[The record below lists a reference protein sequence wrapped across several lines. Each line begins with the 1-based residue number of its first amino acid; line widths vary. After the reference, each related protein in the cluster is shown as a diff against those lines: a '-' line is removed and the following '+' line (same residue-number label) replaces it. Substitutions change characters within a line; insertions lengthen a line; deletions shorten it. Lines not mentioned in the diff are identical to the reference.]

1 MSAAEPVA
9 VVTGAG
15 SGIGAATVR
24 ALGRNGYRVA
34 CFDLN
39 EANAAR
45 VAAEAGDGHRA
56 YRVNVGDEAD
66 VIAAFEAVAADFGRL
81 DALATCAG
89 VVDTTPFMEVSV
101 ETFRRVHDINVI
113 GTFLSI
119 REAARTMPRGSR
131 ICTIASVAGIR
142 GGGLSGTA
150 AYAASKGAVLAL
162 TKNAARALADRGI
175 SVNTVAPGS
184 TRTPMIDRTIQD
196 PVQRGRI
203 EGLIAQGRVGE
214 PEEIAEAIA
223 WLLSPR
229 ASYINGSTLV
239 ADGGMVML

>member
-24 ALGRNGYRVA
+24 ALARNGYRVA

-39 EANAAR
+39 EENAAR
-45 VAAEAGDGHRA
+45 VAAEAGSLHRVF
-56 YRVNVGDEAD
+56 RVNVGDEAD
-66 VIAAFEAVAADFGRL
+66 VVAAFRSVSAAFGRL

-89 VVDTTPFMEVSV
+89 VVDATPFMDVTV

-119 REAARTMPRGSR
+119 REAARLMQPGGR

-142 GGGLSGTA
+142 GGGLLGTA

-184 TRTPMIDRTIQD
+184 TRTPMIDRSMQD
-196 PVQRGRI
+196 PAQRGRI
-203 EGLIAQGRVGE
+203 ESLIAQGRAGE
-214 PEEIAEAIA
+214 PEEIAEAIT